1 MAFISQN
8 PATEEIIARFDE
20 LTDEQIEDKLSLAQA
35 AFESWR
41 DRPFAERAK
50 LMRRAAEILR
60 ERKRRYG
67 EIITQ
72 EMGRPIGGAVSEV
85 EKCAIVCDYYAENA
99 ESILSPERVASD
111 AGESYVRF
119 DPLGII
125 LAVMPWNYPFWQVFR
140 FAAPALMAGNVGV
153 LKHASNVP
161 RSAAAIEEV
170 FADAGFPE
178 GAFLNL
184 FAATSQVPAIIADPR
199 IKAATLTGSEGA
211 GAAVASQCGKEIK
224 KTVLELGGSD
234 PFIVLADADL
244 ELASSVAARAR
255 LQNAGQSCIAAK
267 RFIVHKDVADAFL
280 ERFKAKLSAMIVGD
294 PMDEKT
300 QVGPL
305 STAKMLSD
313 IESQV
318 RRSVDM
324 GAEAVIGGRRAMG
337 KGFFYQPTILT
348 GVAKGMPAYDEELF
362 GPVASFIVVRS
373 AEEAIVVANDSPYGL
388 GASIWSRNTEKA
400 EDIARRIEAGCV
412 FVNGMVKSDPRLPFG
427 GIKKSGYGR
436 ELSHYG
442 IKEFVNIKTVW
453 IA

>member
-1 MAFISQN
+1 
-8 PATEEIIARFDE
+8 
-20 LTDEQIEDKLSLAQA
+20 
-35 AFESWR
+35 
-41 DRPFAERAK
+41 
-50 LMRRAAEILR
+50 
-60 ERKRRYG
+60 
-67 EIITQ
+67 
-72 EMGRPIGGAVSEV
+72 
-85 EKCAIVCDYYAENA
+85 
-99 ESILSPERVASD
+99 
-111 AGESYVRF
+111 
-119 DPLGII
+119 
-125 LAVMPWNYPFWQVFR
+125 
-140 FAAPALMAGNVGV
+140 
-153 LKHASNVP
+153 
-161 RSAAAIEEV
+161 
-170 FADAGFPE
+170 
-178 GAFLNL
+178 
-184 FAATSQVPAIIADPR
+184 VPAVIADPR
-199 IKAATLTGSEGA
+199 VKAATLTGSEGA

-267 RFIVHKDVADAFL
+267 RFIVHKDVADVFL

-400 EDIARRIEAGCV
+400 KDIARRIEAGCV